1 MNENKLKRIVVSST
15 VGAVLLIVTLL
26 LVMIYQLIAI
36 AVEKNDYE
44 ELQAVIVELEQ
55 LKEDGLETLEYRQ
68 TKAWVERRARELG
81 YKYKGD
87 KT

>member
-15 VGAVLLIVTLL
+15 VGAVLLIITLL
-26 LVMIYQLIAI
+26 LVMVYQIIAI
-36 AVEKNDYE
+36 AVEKRDYQ
-44 ELQAVIVELEQ
+44 ELQAAIAELEE

-68 TKAWVERRARELG
+68 TKVWIERRARELG